1 MRDIRVAPGPEQRVD
16 KRGVDISTAATV
28 VSAVSGKRI
37 VITDIIASSGTAG
50 IFTVYD
56 DTTEVLDIYLGGNAS
71 FSSNLQT
78 PIAITAGNAVKL
90 GSSTSNTNYSVVIS
104 YYIEV

>member
-28 VSAVSGKRI
+28 VSAVSNKRI
-37 VITDIIASSGTAG
+37 VITDIIASTGTAG
-50 IFTVYD
+50 TFTIYD
-56 DTTEVLDIYLGGNAS
+56 DSTEVLDIYLDAKAS
-71 FSSNLQT
+71 FSANLQT